1 MHRKISSALA
11 ALALGAAVVVAPA
24 SAVAAPQVDLVSVRV
39 VNDTQGAV
47 VLVRGKLPAGT
58 KLPAKLTLTVPSD
71 AQIAWAGEIL
81 GGDPA
86 KDPEVKYERSKGDG
100 YDVVSMTLTK
110 AREGQIEY
118 RDASVVKTQ
127 GQQTNAQVTWV
138 SPVDAPDGQVLI
150 EVPQGAQVTD
160 SGGALLDTSAG
171 NFYKR
176 QFKGVKTGDKLSLKI
191 AYTASATGSQGN
203 QNTGA
208 GSGQAP
214 APQTPGQVPA
224 QTGGTSG
231 PVSPMTLVLVALLL
245 VGGTLFALRYV
256 NSKQA

>member
-1 MHRKISSALA
+1 MPRKISSALA
-11 ALALGAAVVVAPA
+11 ALALGASLAVAPL
-24 SAVAAPQVDLVSVRV
+24 SAVAASQTDLVSVRV

-47 VLVRGKLPAGT
+47 VLVRGQLASST
-58 KLPAKLTLTVPSD
+58 KLPAQVTLTIPSG

-86 KDPEVKYERSKGDG
+86 KDPQVKYERSKSEG
-100 YDVVSMTLTK
+100 YDVITMTLTK
-110 AREGQIEY
+110 ARTGQVEY
-118 RDASVVKTQ
+118 RDPSAVKTQ
-127 GQQTNAQVTWV
+127 GQQTNAEVTWV
-138 SPVDAPDGQVLI
+138 SPVDAASGQVLI
-150 EVPQGAQVTD
+150 EVPQNAQVSD

-176 QFKGVKTGDKLSLKI
+176 QFKGVKAGDTLSLKI
-191 AYTASATGSQGN
+191 AYTASAAGNQGN

-214 APQTPGQVPA
+214 APQTPGQAPV

-231 PVSPMTLVLVALLL
+231 PASPMTLVLVALLL

-256 NSKQA
+256 NSKQE